1 MYYIYHIPGKK
12 VGCTKNLNN
21 RLRQQNATTYEI
33 LETHSDI
40 DIASNREREL
50 QKQYGYKVDKILYK
64 DAVQR
69 RPKWTKSQSDKGRE
83 TMIKNGFFNEWYK
96 KGNATRIKSVAKCNK
111 ITGEIIE
118 TYKSVADAA
127 RSVNKE
133 GNTST
138 ISACCKNKKNSYMG
152 YKWIYLL
159 NNKSKL

>member
-12 VGCTKNLNN
+12 IGCTKNPKR
-21 RLRQQNATTYEI
+21 RLSEQNTNVYEI
-33 LETHSDI
+33 LEIHNDI

-50 QKQYGYKVDKILYK
+50 QNQYGYKLDKILYK

-69 RPKWTKSQSDKGRE
+69 RPKFTKSQADKGRK
-83 TMIKNGFFNEWYK
+83 TMIKNGFFNDWYK
-96 KGNATRIKSVAKCNK
+96 KGNVSRIKSVAKCNK

-118 TYKSVADAA
+118 TYESVADAA
-127 RSVNKE
+127 RSVNRE
-133 GNTST
+133 GNTSS

-159 NNKSKL
+159 NK